1 MGIVFYKYTLT
12 GFSHQKAATH
22 LNLLSFA
29 GLHVFIPA
37 LEMKEKA
44 EPGSMFQGLG
54 LFRHGFFLFCA
65 DLPTLR
71 PPR

>member
-1 MGIVFYKYTLT
+1 MGIVFLYKEYNPT

-44 EPGSMFQGLG
+44 EPGSMVQGLG
-54 LFRHGFFLFCA
+54 LFWHGFLCFVQTCL
-65 DLPTLR
+65 L
-71 PPR
+71 